1 MITITGTCYF
11 PSFESAMKYYSGYHS
26 GIQEITKICVED
38 MISKKEIFIGRPKL
52 ELGETLFIKDNRYHI
67 QEGN

>member
-11 PSFESAMKYYSGYHS
+11 PTIDSAIAYYHRQYSDIYS
-26 GIQEITKICVED
+26 VT
-38 MISKKEIFIGRPKL
+38 KEIVADKIKSEEIYIGRPALKS
-52 ELGETLFIKDNRYHI
+52 GETLFIKDNRYHI